1 MLLRMRSTDGNKDD
15 TTKRKEAKRMS
26 ERIMMTPQELN
37 DAATFLRQRLEAINQ
52 EVASLKSRIDDVSS
66 RWEGSAQQSFINQ
79 FENDMYPILRDTLPQ
94 VIEGISDELDA
105 AANAIRQVD
114 LELANAYRK

>member
-1 MLLRMRSTDGNKDD
+1 M
-15 TTKRKEAKRMS
+15 A

-37 DAATFLRQRLEAINQ
+37 DGATHLRQCLDAINQ
-52 EVASLKSRIDDVSS
+52 EVQSIKNKIDDITS

-94 VIEGISDELDA
+94 VIEGVSSELDA
-105 AANAIRQVD
+105 AANVIRETD
-114 LELANAYRK
+114 ESIASAFRG

>member
-1 MLLRMRSTDGNKDD
+1 
-15 TTKRKEAKRMS
+15 MS

-52 EVASLKSRIDDVSS
+52 EVSQLKSKIDDVSS
-66 RWEGSAQQSFINQ
+66 RWEGAAQQSFINR

-94 VIEGISDELDA
+94 VIDGVASELDA
-105 AANAIRQVD
+105 AANAIRETD
-114 LELANAYRK
+114 ASLASAFKG